1 MTGTVKLTSAG
12 GGSVSLVTPSTGSN
26 RTVTLPDATVTI
38 PATNSSTTL
47 TTQGDILYRDGSGLQ
62 RLAKGSAGH
71 VLKMNSG
78 ANAPEW
84 AAAAAGGKILQY
96 VYEIDDTS
104 VTTSGGTE
112 AELLD
117 LEITPA
123 HADNKILILASVF
136 GQTAPSSNAY
146 ATGYIRRG
154 SVTGTILF
162 RYGDGHNGNSW
173 QSWTANPAII
183 DHPNTTSAQ
192 EYTLTLMRGSSNT
205 NNVQTDG
212 NKYSLA
218 LLELAA

>member
-1 MTGTVKLTSAG
+1 MPVTINGNGSVTGISAG
-12 GGSVSLVTPSTGSN
+12 G
-26 RTVTLPDATVTI
+26 LPDNIIDGGNIALGSD
-38 PATNSSTTL
+38 A
-47 TTQGDILYRDGSGLQ
+47 QGDTMYYNGTDYI
-62 RLAKGSAGH
+62 RLAKGSASH
-71 VLKMNSG
+71 VLTMNSG
-78 ANAPEW
+78 ATAPEW

-96 VYEIDDTS
+96 VYEVDDTA

-117 LEITPA
+117 LSITPA

-154 SVTGTILF
+154 DVTGTILF

-192 EYTLTLMRGSSNT
+192 EYTLTLMRGSGNT